1 MSGAAEWSFTD
12 AWLLTSASGYGRRG
26 CTLTNLIGTAD
37 ARNHD
42 VATEADAAK
51 SLGRLIASDLLVVK
65 NGKFCATDTGRSLYK
80 RRSGGWFEESGSVL
94 QLLSEVPLV
103 EGTWEFAPG
112 EYMAAYEEY
121 SRRMR

>member
-1 MSGAAEWSFTD
+1 MPEAAEWSFTD
-12 AWLLTSASGYGRRG
+12 AWLLTSVGGYGRRG

-42 VATEADAAK
+42 VATEAQSAT

-65 NGKFCATDTGRSLYK
+65 NGRFRVTDTGQSLYK
-80 RRSGGWFEESGSVL
+80 QRSGGWFEESGSVL
-94 QLLSEVPLV
+94 QLLSAIPLV

-112 EYMAAYEEY
+112 EYMAAYEVY
-121 SRRMR
+121 SSRMR